1 MTHWKGVI
9 CVDYIKSYLMLFN
22 AITDALEKI
31 DSGDIAGSKRILIH
45 AQQAAEDYY
54 IKSGD
59 NSDIK

>member
-1 MTHWKGVI
+1 M
-9 CVDYIKSYLMLFN
+9 DYIKSYLMLFN

-45 AQQAAEDYY
+45 AQHAAEDYY